1 VEYIIW
7 LVLGTLYGTVV
18 GVIPIAGA
26 TIGLLVVFGMID
38 TFLANP
44 YLGVVFMTSFLGA
57 VSSSD
62 SFTSILT
69 GIPGSGSTAA
79 SIIDGYPMARNGE
92 AGRAIG
98 AALMDSSLNGVFW
111 GVLSFGLMPIYS
123 LLILSFGIPEFAAL
137 MFVSLACVG
146 FITVKNPWLSVISIA
161 LGLFL
166 GLIGQ
171 DPGTGAHRFTFGWDY
186 LAAGIQMI
194 PIIAG
199 LFAVPEIIESFKNKT
214 AKVPPITNYWSQL
227 RQGFNDC
234 FVNWRDMLRGGAIG
248 FFTGILPGV
257 GGSAGDMMAYG
268 ATVAKHKTETFGN
281 GNVKGLIGCEGAN
294 NAQKP
299 ASLIPTVLFGIPGAP
314 FAAIMM
320 AVCMSLGLELGTA
333 SLLSDQQFIWALGGG
348 FILSTILSFFICIFI
363 AKYVVKIL
371 EIPSWIYASIITV
384 IVVWSSF
391 QYTGTMDDLWILL
404 ICGVLG
410 IIAKNTGMSRPAIL
424 LAYVVA
430 EKFENYTQQAF
441 TLYTWQEIFTRP
453 VVASLSIISV
463 VIIFYSIKKYN
474 GISYN

>member
-1 VEYIIW
+1 
-7 LVLGTLYGTVV
+7 
-18 GVIPIAGA
+18 
-26 TIGLLVVFGMID
+26 
-38 TFLANP
+38 
-44 YLGVVFMTSFLGA
+44 
-57 VSSSD
+57 
-62 SFTSILT
+62 
-69 GIPGSGSTAA
+69 
-79 SIIDGYPMARNGE
+79 
-92 AGRAIG
+92 
-98 AALMDSSLNGVFW
+98 
-111 GVLSFGLMPIYS
+111 
-123 LLILSFGIPEFAAL
+123 
-137 MFVSLACVG
+137 
-146 FITVKNPWLSVISIA
+146 
-161 LGLFL
+161 
-166 GLIGQ
+166 
-171 DPGTGAHRFTFGWDY
+171 
-186 LAAGIQMI
+186 
-194 PIIAG
+194 
-199 LFAVPEIIESFKNKT
+199 
-214 AKVPPITNYWSQL
+214 
-227 RQGFNDC
+227 
-234 FVNWRDMLRGGAIG
+234 
-248 FFTGILPGV
+248 
-257 GGSAGDMMAYG
+257 MMAYG

-348 FILSTILSFFICIFI
+348 FVLSTILSFFICIFI